1 MGVGLVFD
9 IGGTFIRGGVYDSE
23 QGLYSF
29 VVRQQAPNY
38 KSKSRD
44 ELKSALMD
52 QIQMIQTTL
61 LNKYDNVEY
70 EKIGISFPGPI
81 NQNGIILNAPTLWG
95 TKIKNIDL
103 NHEMSKIFSAKPCFI
118 INDITA
124 AGYRYLNTEMETFC
138 ILTISSGVGGKIFYR
153 GEALLDKEGMAGEV
167 GHIYYRGKYNQLIC
181 DCGEYGHIGSM
192 ASGRGIEQLARCI
205 IDQEEIKK
213 TYFSSVL
220 LQEQELTTYT
230 IVKAIKEKDPLALFI
245 LGEAVKPIVD
255 VINTLIFTIGIQK
268 FILVGGFFNA
278 VREEYHSL
286 LCEEISR
293 TNYRQLGKDN
303 IENMILKGED
313 DDNNGLIGVGRYI
326 FKH

>member
-1 MGVGLVFD
+1 M
-9 IGGTFIRGGVYDSE
+9 
-23 QGLYSF
+23 
-29 VVRQQAPNY
+29 
-38 KSKSRD
+38 
-44 ELKSALMD
+44 
-52 QIQMIQTTL
+52 
-61 LNKYDNVEY
+61 
-70 EKIGISFPGPI
+70 
-81 NQNGIILNAPTLWG
+81 
-95 TKIKNIDL
+95 
-103 NHEMSKIFSAKPCFI
+103 
-118 INDITA
+118 
-124 AGYRYLNTEMETFC
+124 
-138 ILTISSGVGGKIFYR
+138 
-153 GEALLDKEGMAGEV
+153 
-167 GHIYYRGKYNQLIC
+167 
-181 DCGEYGHIGSM
+181 
-192 ASGRGIEQLARCI
+192 
-205 IDQEEIKK
+205 
-213 TYFSSVL
+213 

-255 VINTLIFTIGIQK
+255 IINTLIFTIGIQK